1 MVLATGVRSSGDNTR
16 VRVLVV
22 MPIAYV
28 PMQVH
33 RQYDSEPPGLR
44 TVATLGTFDGV
55 HLGHQ
60 GVLAGTV
67 EEACMRG
74 IESAV
79 VTFVEHPAVVLR
91 AESAPPLLTSLE
103 DRLDL
108 IAGCGV
114 DHAFLVE
121 FDEGEAQRTAL
132 EFTEEVLLGWVGA
145 EALVVGYDLHF
156 GHKRRGNLAFL
167 KELGRERGFEVVSID
182 ALKEMPLTLEPIS
195 STAIRRA
202 LLGGDV
208 AHAEKMLGRLYEI
221 SGEVVLGDQR
231 GRQIGFP
238 TANIPLPP
246 ESAVPAD
253 GVYAGWLE
261 RPEGLKHPCAI
272 NIGRRPTFYLH
283 AEQSLLEAHLLDFD
297 GDLYGEVCRV
307 SFADFLRGE
316 RRFDGVDSLV
326 AQLKDDVIGARR
338 VLGC

>member
-1 MVLATGVRSSGDNTR
+1 
-16 VRVLVV
+16 
-22 MPIAYV
+22 
-28 PMQVH
+28 MQVH
-33 RQYDSEPPGLR
+33 RRGDSELVDLR

-60 GVLAGTV
+60 EVLARTV
-67 EEACMRG
+67 GEARQRG

-79 VTFVEHPAVVLR
+79 VTFVGHPAVVLR
-91 AESAPPLLTSLE
+91 AESAPPLLTSLD

-108 IAGCGV
+108 IGGCGV
-114 DHAFLVE
+114 NHAFLVE
-121 FDEGEAQRTAL
+121 FDEVEARRTAL
-132 EFTEEVLLGWVGA
+132 DFTEEVLLGWVGA

-156 GHKRRGNLAFL
+156 GHKRGGNLAFL
-167 KELGRERGFEVVSID
+167 EDLGRERGFDVVGVD

-195 STAIRRA
+195 STAIRRS

-208 AHAEKMLGRLYEI
+208 AHAGRMLGRPYEVV
-221 SGEVVLGDQR
+221 GEVVSGDQR

-246 ESAVPAD
+246 ESAIPAD

-261 RPEGLKHPCAI
+261 RSDGSSHPCAI

-283 AEQSLLEAHLLDFD
+283 AERSLLEAHLLDFD
-297 GDLYGEVCRV
+297 GDLYGEVCPV
-307 SFADFLRGE
+307 SFVDFLRGE
-316 RRFDGVDSLV
+316 RRFDGVESLV